1 MIPRIV
7 AEIAFNES
15 RHSGHLL
22 PNANWPRASD
32 RTNKQLS
39 FAAKEKRYLQK
50 SEYLCV
56 IYEAVDDPLSV
67 GHASLSIST
76 GE

>member
-1 MIPRIV
+1 MI
-7 AEIAFNES
+7 EF
-15 RHSGHLL
+15 
-22 PNANWPRASD
+22 
-32 RTNKQLS
+32 QLS

-50 SEYLCV
+50 CKYLCV

-67 GHASLSIST
+67 GHASLSISI